1 MIRSPHPMTHAQH
14 FARGPVHRSDWLFQ
28 AVEMVKP
35 AMPERMP
42 LPAVTDSTWSDYD
55 AASGED
61 EPTFHIITGSQD
73 AAD

>member
-1 MIRSPHPMTHAQH
+1 MTHAQH
-14 FARGPVHRSDWLFQ
+14 FARGPVHRSDQLFQ
-28 AVEMVKP
+28 PVEAVPP
-35 AMPERMP
+35 AAPAPMPVP
-42 LPAVTDSTWSDYD
+42 TVTDSTWSDYD